1 MYIQYV
7 FSDSS
12 LVNFIDVDLFI
23 QLFMVILNTKFMLLG
38 IS

>member
-12 LVNFIDVDLFI
+12 LVNFNDVDLFI
-23 QLFMVILNTKFMLLG
+23 QLFMVILNAKFMLLG